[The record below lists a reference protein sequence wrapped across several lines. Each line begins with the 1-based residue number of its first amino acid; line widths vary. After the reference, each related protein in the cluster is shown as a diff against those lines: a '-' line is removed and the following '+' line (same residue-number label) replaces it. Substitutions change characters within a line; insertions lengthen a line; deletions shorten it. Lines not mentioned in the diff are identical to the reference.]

1 MNFLQYVNL
10 VATIV
15 VLVTVVCAWI
25 SVRRSL
31 DQIKSLLSEG
41 TMSHIHNTGAIATG
55 GYTLW
60 AYRKGDW
67 QLEKDYS
74 EPGFAC
80 GPPPARTGW
89 YEGEIVRTGSVR
101 KPTQSARNSIMSS
114 TA

>member
-1 MNFLQYVNL
+1 MDYVQYVNL
-10 VATIV
+10 AATVV
-15 VLVTVVCAWI
+15 VLSTVVCAWI
-25 SVRRSL
+25 SVRRAL
-31 DQIKSLLSEG
+31 DQIESRLPEC
-41 TMSHIHNTGAIATG
+41 TMSHIHSRGAIATG

-60 AYRKGDW
+60 AYREGDW

-101 KPTQSARNSIMSS
+101 KPAQSAADSIMST

>member
-1 MNFLQYVNL
+1 MNYLQYVNL
-10 VATIV
+10 VATAA
-15 VLVTVVCAWI
+15 VLLTVVCAWI
-25 SVRRSL
+25 NVRRAL
-31 DQIKSLLSEG
+31 DQIKSQLPQH
-41 TMSHIHNTGAIATG
+41 TMDHVHNTGAIATG

-60 AYRKGDW
+60 AYREGDW

-101 KPTQSARNSIMSS
+101 KPTQSAADSIMST